1 MERLKILIADDE
13 EKIVRL
19 VSDFLSNSGY
29 ETITALD
36 GKKALDIFRE
46 EKENLSLAIIDIMMP
61 EIDGW
66 ALTKEI
72 RNTSDLPIIM
82 LSARAE
88 EFDLLTGFEAGIDE
102 YVTKPF
108 SPAVLVKRV
117 DALIRRNSG
126 KAMSVPEEKGLVID
140 EAAYLAFIDGKELEL
155 SRYESGQIP
164 LNKHNFDVSVI
175 ARDMG
180 KRITAGKNILFENQI
195 PADTFVYADQLQI
208 EQVLKSLLENA
219 VSHTPENG
227 EIRIS
232 ITEEDGIYKISVFNS
247 GNQIPSEIMPQIW
260 QSFFR
265 GDKSHKRDSSR
276 FGLGL
281 SIVSA
286 IMKMH
291 GRNCGVNN
299 AENGVKFWFE
309 VEKTRDI

>member
-72 RNTSDLPIIM
+72 RKTSDLPIIM

-117 DALIRRNSG
+117 DALIRRNRG

-155 SRYESGQIP
+155 TLKEFELLSYLAKNKGRVLNRDQLLDAIWGYDYLGDSRTVDS
-164 LNKHNFDVSVI
+164 HI
-175 ARDMG
+175 ARLRTKLGDFGGTHLKTIYGMG
-180 KRITAGKNILFENQI
+180 YK
-195 PADTFVYADQLQI
+195 
-208 EQVLKSLLENA
+208 LE
-219 VSHTPENG
+219 
-227 EIRIS
+227 
-232 ITEEDGIYKISVFNS
+232 
-247 GNQIPSEIMPQIW
+247 
-260 QSFFR
+260 
-265 GDKSHKRDSSR
+265 
-276 FGLGL
+276 L
-281 SIVSA
+281 
-286 IMKMH
+286 
-291 GRNCGVNN
+291 
-299 AENGVKFWFE
+299 
-309 VEKTRDI
+309 